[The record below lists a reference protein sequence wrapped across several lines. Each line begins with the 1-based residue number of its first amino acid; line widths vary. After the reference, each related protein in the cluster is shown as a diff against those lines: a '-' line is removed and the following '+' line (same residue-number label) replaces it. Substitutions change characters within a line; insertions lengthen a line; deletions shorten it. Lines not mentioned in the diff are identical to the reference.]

1 VAVSIGLLLPTREM
15 VMGQNERNFAELIAL
30 ARAAEKLSLDAVW
43 VGDSILARPRFDPVT
58 TLAAVAASTERI
70 RIGSAVILSALRNPV
85 VLANEMANVDLISRG
100 RLILGLGTAARNEPN
115 RREFESIG
123 ISFSDRIGIFD
134 EGVDVMQRLWREPKV
149 TYEGRHFKLD
159 DVSLGLRP
167 YGDGIPVWLSASEGR
182 SLARVLQKG
191 DGWLML
197 AANAEAFRQAWTQ
210 LRDMAAEAGRDVSD
224 LGRAVY
230 VTLDINHDASAAMA
244 RMRSFIEGYYG
255 GAYEDLTRIH
265 AVCAG
270 SAETCAA
277 WLQQFIDAGVNT
289 LIVRFNQRD
298 QTGQLQSFAEQVMPL
313 LRS

>member
-1 VAVSIGLLLPTREM
+1 
-15 VMGQNERNFAELIAL
+15 MGHNERNFDEIIAL
-30 ARAAEKLSLDAVW
+30 AKEAESLNLDSIW

-58 TLAAVAASTERI
+58 TLAAVAARTECV

-85 VLANEMANVDLISRG
+85 VLANEMANVDLISQG

-123 ISFSDRIGIFD
+123 IPFPERIGIFD
-134 EGVDVMQRLWREPKV
+134 EGVDVMQRLWRDPKV

-167 YGDGIPVWLSASEGR
+167 YGEKIPVWFSASEDR
-182 SLARVLQKG
+182 SLRRVLQKG

-197 AANAEAFRQAWTQ
+197 AASAEAFHGAWIQ
-210 LRDMAAEAGRDVSD
+210 LQEMAADAGRDVSD

-230 VTLDINHDASAAMA
+230 VTLDIDHDAGAAMD

-255 GAYEDLTRIH
+255 GTFEELTRIH

-270 SAETCAA
+270 SAEACAA
-277 WLQQFIDAGVNT
+277 WLQQFIEAGVNT
-289 LIVRFNQRD
+289 LIVRFNQSD
-298 QTGQLQSFAEQVMPL
+298 QAGQLRSFAEQVMPL